1 MESQKESVTK
11 ELLDS
16 FRESLREKFEL
27 EGRKMSECLQEMSKM
42 QYMKI
47 QNSVGEGRSELNGLM
62 SLVR

>member
-27 EGRKMSECLQEMSKM
+27 EGRKMSDCLQEMSKM
-42 QYMKI
+42 Q
-47 QNSVGEGRSELNGLM
+47 
-62 SLVR
+62 